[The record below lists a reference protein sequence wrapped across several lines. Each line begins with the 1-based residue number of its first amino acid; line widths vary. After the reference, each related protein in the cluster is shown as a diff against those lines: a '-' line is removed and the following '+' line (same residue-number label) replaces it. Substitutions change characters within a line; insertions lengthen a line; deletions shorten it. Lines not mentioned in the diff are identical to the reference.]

1 MLQQEESCDGDGR
14 RCVLL
19 LLFCL
24 PRLRLLPSEDS
35 SLLVMVPLCC
45 VLYVMQ
51 ARMLARKRLRC
62 CCCCAVES
70 IVVVVPAS
78 QPGKQWWSH
87 WWLVDGARL
96 PSHSERSHFA
106 LGSERVQE
114 SSRRQVAP
122 LISALISAPTS
133 AKNVIPSM
141 GREKEGKKE
150 RERVTPLTLNSQSV
164 HPFRPPS
171 SMQKST
177 LTLVTNNNQVQEEV
191 VGIIYWFIFELTIS
205 WLAGVQHR

>member
-62 CCCCAVES
+62 CCCAVES

-96 PSHSERSHFA
+96 PSHSKRSHFA

-114 SSRRQVAP
+114 SSRHQVAP

-150 RERVTPLTLNSQSV
+150 RERVTPPTLNSQSV